1 VFYSKIL
8 YLGRKRRG
16 RLEIRSS
23 LVESIAEII
32 NHLVLGLF
40 PMQCVKRGEWVSG
53 QNDIFVFRKSDRAA
67 EELKNV

>member
-1 VFYSKIL
+1 VLYSKIF
-8 YLGRKRRG
+8 YLGRKRKG
-16 RLEIRSS
+16 RSEIRSS

-32 NHLVLGLF
+32 NHLVLRLF